1 MASFNKA
8 IIIGNLTADPELKQT
23 ASGLSVTSITLAVN
37 RRVKA
42 GEEQVCDFIPVVAWR
57 QTAEFICRYFKKGN
71 PLLVCGQI
79 QIRSWTDQQGVKH
92 YATEI
97 IADEAAFVQSAT
109 ATEPPAEEQGI
120 VGAHRAAAYG
130 EMPAAYQQGMP
141 LPTQAPQFEEIPN
154 DGDLPF

>member
-109 ATEPPAEEQGI
+109 ATEPPAEEQG
-120 VGAHRAAAYG
+120 
-130 EMPAAYQQGMP
+130 MP
-141 LPTQAPQFEEIPN
+141 LPTQAPQFEEMPN